1 MGQKT
6 NPNLFRLIIKKKYSA
21 SWYSDKKKY
30 SQFLKEDHLL
40 KEIIINNFEKFFK
53 ISSLTISREESVNKN
68 IASFNIC
75 LLCPKEKEFYLNA
88 YNFFKEQKNAISQKI
103 TILFDIKEEKLLD
116 CTFLAKKIIKF
127 LKKKTLK
134 ELSKFKKNNIYYLQ
148 TNFSKNL
155 FGNANLTA
163 KYIEDQIQKRIP
175 YRRVIKQTIENI
187 KLSGIKGAIISIS
200 GRLNGAEIARS
211 EIKRYGKVP
220 LHSLNSDIE
229 YCQHKVNTIYGI
241 IGIKIWL
248 NKA

>member
-6 NPNLFRLIIKKKYSA
+6 NPNLFRLIISKKYSA
-21 SWYSDKKKY
+21 KWYSENKKY
-30 SQFLKEDHLL
+30 SKFLKEDHSL
-40 KEIIINNFEKFFK
+40 KEIINNSFSKFFE
-53 ISSLTISREESVNKN
+53 ISALNISREESSQKN
-68 IASFNIC
+68 IVTFNIS

-88 YNFFKEQKNAISQKI
+88 YNFFKLKKDSVSQRI
-103 TILFDIKEEKLLD
+103 TAFFDIKEEKLFD
-116 CTFLAKKIIKF
+116 CTFLAKRIIKF

-134 ELSKFKKNNIYYLQ
+134 ELSKFKKDNIYFLKID
-148 TNFSKNL
+148 FGKNL
-155 FGNANLTA
+155 FGNATLVA
-163 KYIEDQIQKRIP
+163 KFVGDQIEKRVP
-175 YRRVIKQTIENI
+175 YRRLIKQTLENI

-220 LHSLNSDIE
+220 LHTLKNDID

-248 NKA
+248 NQA